1 MDSGRTCRTIT
12 DERLTMCI
20 ENEGVFRLSRI
31 AVEQFWRKITGVE
44 PARDRWRPQLDLK
57 SSHLTGDDD
66 LPRLD
71 CYMEAGRII
80 ATFSRLP
87 HT

>member
-1 MDSGRTCRTIT
+1 M
-12 DERLTMCI
+12 MI
-20 ENEGVFRLSRI
+20 ENKGVLRLSRMGEEEI
-31 AVEQFWRKITGVE
+31 WRKITGVE

>member
-1 MDSGRTCRTIT
+1 MIGWDDEFGGLRLVGSGC
-12 DERLTMCI
+12 
-20 ENEGVFRLSRI
+20 GG
-31 AVEQFWRKITGVE
+31 ITGVE